1 MEIICIQPIFLC
13 LAEYCKLYLL
23 SDREEKR
30 QKLVMNIFHGARP
43 TFFYFISYV
52 LSFCCLF
59 LISFYPFYNNP
70 ALLFCHPMNLCVFF
84 GFCCWYSPLAA
95 HVPNGFVSFADAAQA
110 SKKVTWYFYRT
121 AGNLGN
127 VHSCFIEYTMRA
139 FVSRY

>member
-52 LSFCCLF
+52 LSLSAASFLSAFTHSTIIQRFCF
-59 LISFYPFYNNP
+59 VIQWI
-70 ALLFCHPMNLCVFF
+70 CVFF
-84 GFCCWYSPLAA
+84 LA
-95 HVPNGFVSFADAAQA
+95 FVVD
-110 SKKVTWYFYRT
+110 THHLPHMYRT
-121 AGNLGN
+121 ALFLLPMLLKR
-127 VHSCFIEYTMRA
+127 VKKSHDISIVRLAIWVMYIA
-139 FVSRY
+139 AL